1 MERQEFGADYRPET
15 DVAPVQVEGKT
26 QVGNFDYKNAAV
38 LCYVPI
44 CLINLVASLV
54 FVQSEPKENRFVRFH
69 AMQSLV
75 MTIAFMVVGIAVW
88 TVTMVLGVIPII
100 GWALALVVNLAWLA
114 LCGLYLWQ
122 SIVGLISANKGEMYH
137 IPYAGQ
143 LAEERLAQQ

>member
-1 MERQEFGADYRPET
+1 VDRQDYQAEPRVEADA
-15 DVAPVQVEGKT
+15 APIQLEGKT
-26 QVGNFDYKNAAV
+26 QVLNMDYKTAAL

-88 TVTMVLGVIPII
+88 TVTLVLGAIPII
-100 GWALALVVNLAWLA
+100 GWALALVVNLLWLA
-114 LCGLYLWQ
+114 LCGVYLWQ
-122 SIVGLISANKGEMYH
+122 SIVGLIAASKGEMKH

-143 LAEERLAQQ
+143 MAEERLAQ

>member
-1 MERQEFGADYRPET
+1 MDRPNYQAEYQAQADA
-15 DVAPVQVEGKT
+15 APIQLQGKT
-26 QVGNFDYKNAAV
+26 QVLNMDYKTAAL

-54 FVQSEPKENRFVRFH
+54 FVQSEPQENRFVRFH

-88 TVTMVLGVIPII
+88 TVALVLGAIPLI
-100 GWALALVVNLAWLA
+100 GGVLALVLNLAWLA
-114 LCGLYLWQ
+114 LCGVYLWQ
-122 SIVGLISANKGEMYH
+122 SILGLIAASKGEMLH

-143 LAEERLAQQ
+143 LAEERLAQ